1 MINRDLRGYGP
12 NPPTTRWREDARI
25 AVSIVVNI
33 EEGAELSLSTGD
45 EKNEGVYEVNDLVEG
60 YPDPCM
66 ASHFE
71 YGSRVGYW
79 RILDTLEEHG
89 VTATF
94 STCGRAV
101 EVSPWLASEAVVRGH
116 EISAHGY
123 RWERHA
129 EMDEEDERSVI
140 RHTIDE
146 ITKSAG
152 VRPVG
157 WHTRS
162 ASSVNTRRLL
172 IEEGGFLYDSDAYND
187 DIPYLVDGIKKPH
200 VIMPYSFDTNDMRFF
215 NQGGF
220 IRSEDF
226 ACYCIDAFDNLWNE
240 GSKTPRMLSIG
251 LHPRIIGRPGRIGG
265 LKTLLDHVLSHD
277 EVWVAPRRDIAEFWI
292 KTHGS

>member
-66 ASHFE
+66 VSHFE

-187 DIPYLVDGIKKPH
+187 DIPYLVEGIKKPY

-265 LKTLLDHVLSHD
+265 LKTLLDHVLSRD
-277 EVWVAPRRDIAEFWI
+277 EVWVATRRDIAEFWV

>member
-66 ASHFE
+66 VSHFE

-89 VTATF
+89 VNATF

-240 GSKTPRMLSIG
+240 GCKTPRMLSIG

-265 LKTLLDHVLSHD
+265 LKTLLDHILSHD

-292 KTHGS
+292 KTQGS